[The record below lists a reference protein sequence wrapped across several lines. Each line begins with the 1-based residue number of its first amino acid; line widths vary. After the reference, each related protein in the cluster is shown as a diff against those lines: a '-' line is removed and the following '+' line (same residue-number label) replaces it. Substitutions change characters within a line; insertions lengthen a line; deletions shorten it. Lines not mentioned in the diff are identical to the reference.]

1 MNKSYNSYNSSRRKF
16 FTEIINAGKDALK
29 ANGGHNIKF
38 GCENKEYQK
47 YREAG
52 MSERDAYNRS
62 LYYPGGNL
70 SKKAQE
76 YATWEEIIELAK
88 KLTAA
93 GINPKIVCKG

>member
-1 MNKSYNSYNSSRRKF
+1 MGKSYNNARRRF
-16 FTEIINAGKDALK
+16 FKELIEASKVALET
-29 ANGGHNIKF
+29 NGGRDIKF

-76 YATWEEIIELAK
+76 YAAWDEIIELAK

>member
-1 MNKSYNSYNSSRRKF
+1 MGKSYNNARRKF
-16 FTEIINAGKDALK
+16 FKELIEASKVTLK
-29 ANGGHNIKF
+29 ANGGHDIKI
-38 GCENKEYQK
+38 GCEDKEYQK

-76 YATWEEIIELAK
+76 YATWEEIIELAN
-88 KLTAA
+88 KLVAA

>member
-1 MNKSYNSYNSSRRKF
+1 MGKSYNNARRKF
-16 FTEIINAGKDALK
+16 FKELIEASKVTLK
-29 ANGGHNIKF
+29 ANGGHDIKF
-38 GCENKEYQK
+38 GCDNKEYQK

-76 YATWEEIIELAK
+76 YACWEEIIELAK

-93 GINPKIVCKG
+93 GINPKIVCKD